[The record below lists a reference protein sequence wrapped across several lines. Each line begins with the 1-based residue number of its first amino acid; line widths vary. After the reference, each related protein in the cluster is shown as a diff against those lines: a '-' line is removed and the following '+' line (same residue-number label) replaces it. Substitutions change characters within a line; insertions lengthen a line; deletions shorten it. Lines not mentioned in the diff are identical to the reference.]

1 MWEPHAHT
9 FETTHTQ
16 RIYKQHI
23 YDMKFSHSF
32 FTHKHIAFS
41 MAKRRSESAENT
53 NKISLLSAKLVIKLL
68 GFQDDDDALASE
80 LRPLFRGIYCT
91 GGKDAAVTSDVID
104 LIVEGICECFGAP
117 ELKTDQC
124 VIQWVSEIIAMQK
137 IGNPKFVGMPQR
149 GKNTV
154 GRGYTFV
161 VVQERAKIN
170 GFSVNTQLILTD
182 TNDVQIKDEQMD
194 QVSAVITRMFNMQLL
209 QRKCITW
216 VEFFRLFDFPTWRE
230 NMIHMT
236 TCEVCKNDGVCPYF
250 NARKINAVTLKR
262 QGRRANFVKDH
273 VQWMESNLV
282 KCDDDQYAN
291 EEVLVTSSQEKQR
304 EDGWDQ
310 EAQEADQG
318 RENPYN
324 QNHSPSNTV
333 VEQDDTV
340 VEQDVA
346 GSKRYL
352 DGEEYSDIPFS
363 PLKKLQ
369 HLPPMEGVSPSNIWK
384 R

>member
-1 MWEPHAHT
+1 
-9 FETTHTQ
+9 
-16 RIYKQHI
+16 
-23 YDMKFSHSF
+23 
-32 FTHKHIAFS
+32 

-68 GFQDDDDALASE
+68 GFDDALVSE
-80 LRPLFRGIYCT
+80 LRSLFRGIYCT
-91 GGKDAAVTSDVID
+91 VGKDAAVTSDVID

-124 VIQWVSEIIAMQK
+124 VIQWVSDIIAMQK
-137 IGNPKFVGMPQR
+137 IGNPKFGGMPQR
-149 GKNTV
+149 GKNTI

-209 QRKCITW
+209 RGKRITW
-216 VEFFRLFDFPTWRE
+216 VEFFRLFDCPPWRE

-282 KCDDDQYAN
+282 KCDDDRDAN

-304 EDGWDQ
+304 EDDWDQEAQ

-340 VEQDVA
+340 VEQDDAA
-346 GSKRYL
+346 GSKRSLGFL
-352 DGEEYSDIPFS
+352 DNPYS
-363 PLKKLQ
+363 PLKRLQ
-369 HLPPMEGVSPSNIWK
+369 HHPPEGGVSPSGIWDE
-384 R
+384 